1 MCKPAGL
8 RNLQNPIPA
17 IWILVPTML
26 PKPGIYYF
34 PWEISDGQVPEGS
47 TLRTFGR
54 LYLYDMARS
63 LVTLAAPQKPDQ
75 CQLLV
80 CTNLVEPFEAH
91 VNFLY
96 MVLGDLECMEGGA
109 FVVRARLL
117 TCVEG
122 MDLSLLEKAILE
134 QRRHLQKRQQP
145 IGDAST
151 LQAPPPAP
159 QQLPSDSLSLE
170 PESRGQQV
178 SLPQALD

>member
-1 MCKPAGL
+1 MPT
-8 RNLQNPIPA
+8 
-17 IWILVPTML
+17 IWILVLTML
-26 PKPGIYYF
+26 PKPGVYYF
-34 PWEISDGQVPEGS
+34 PWEVSDGHVPEGS

-63 LVTLAAPQKPDQ
+63 LMTLAAPQKPDQ

-96 MVLGDLECMEGGA
+96 MVLGDLERMEGGA

-151 LQAPPPAP
+151 LQTPTPAP
-159 QQLPSDSLSLE
+159 QSIPSDSLSLE
-170 PESRGQQV
+170 PENRGQQV
-178 SLPQALD
+178 PLPQTLD